1 MITKDRIE
9 FECEAERRLA
19 DASGTT
25 LAVEVD
31 WESFERAPFTPT
43 SLESR
48 ALPQLGSALREICA
62 ERGWR
67 DTVRERL
74 RRIVIL
80 PSRGGRLASAVM
92 SGGTLSLRIAPGAVP
107 STLDL
112 KAAFSA
118 AS

>member
-1 MITKDRIE
+1 MITRDRIE

-19 DASGTT
+19 EASGTT

-31 WESFERAPFTPT
+31 WDSFERAPFSPS

-48 ALPQLGSALREICA
+48 ALPQLGSALRDICA

-80 PSRGGRLASAVM
+80 PSQRGCAASVVM
-92 SGGTLSLRIAPGAVP
+92 SGGTLSLRISPGSVP
-107 STLDL
+107 SPHDL
-112 KAAFSA
+112 KAAFA
-118 AS
+118 ASS